1 MYKLLASQGRE
12 DSTSGLEC
20 EKFETFQEMIARF
33 TLLSLSRECVLVYRE
48 SAEKGSDQEKKKIEA
63 AKKAQDDWELTDAE
77 IICYYRKSQGVTM
90 FNKDLGVQQ

>member
-1 MYKLLASQGRE
+1 MYKLLTSNESGSNLACE
-12 DSTSGLEC
+12 D
-20 EKFETFQEMIARF
+20 FQTFQEMIARF

-48 SAEKGSDQEKKKIEA
+48 STEKSSNQDKKKLEA

-77 IICYYRKSQGVTM
+77 IICYYRKSQGITM